1 MLGAYYL
8 HENGDLIWKPEAT
21 CMNTSVTEYMD
32 SPFVIKYW
40 IMPKESP
47 MGSVEKDIHWTMDW
61 MLEAI
66 RLSKDKERTA
76 KRIQQICEVNK
87 FESFVYDKIMEVA
100 KWVK

>member
-8 HENGDLIWKPEAT
+8 HENGDLIWKPEIAFL
-21 CMNTSVTEYMD
+21 NTSVAEYMD
-32 SPFVIKYW
+32 SPFVVKYW

-61 MLEAI
+61 MLEAM

-76 KRIQQICEVNK
+76 GRIKQICEKNK
-87 FESFVYDKIMEVA
+87 FPDTIYDTIMEVA
-100 KWVK
+100 SD

>member
-8 HENGDLIWKPEAT
+8 HENGDLIWKPEAVFT
-21 CMNTSVTEYMD
+21 NTSVTEYMD

-47 MGSVEKDIHWTMDW
+47 MGSVEKDIHWTMNW
-61 MLEAI
+61 MLEAM

-76 KRIQQICEVNK
+76 GRIKQICETNK
-87 FESFVYDKIMEVA
+87 FDDLVYNTIMEVA
-100 KWVK
+100 NG